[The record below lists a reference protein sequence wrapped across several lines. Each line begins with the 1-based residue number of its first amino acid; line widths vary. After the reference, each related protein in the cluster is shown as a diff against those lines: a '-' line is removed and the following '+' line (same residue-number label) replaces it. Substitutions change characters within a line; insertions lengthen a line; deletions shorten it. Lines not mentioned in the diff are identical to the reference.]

1 MLSISARDL
10 RVEFPI
16 YDVYMRSLRHQ
27 LGLGR
32 IASSLSRGK
41 AAVGGQIGAGR
52 AGRMVIKALNGVTF
66 ELRDGDR
73 VGLLGRNGSGK
84 STLLRTIAGI
94 YEPTGDEL
102 AVRGRVTP
110 LFDLQLGMDPDA
122 TGLENI
128 RLRGRM
134 LDLSAR
140 QIEDSLDD
148 IADFTQL
155 GDYLYMPIR
164 TYSAGMKVRLAF
176 GVSTAITPEVLI
188 LDEMIAAGDAAFIES
203 VQIRLKEFIKKTG
216 ILVVASHSMAM
227 LRQWCNKGMLLDHG
241 ELVMQGPLEEAIARY
256 QEIIVQPE
264 AAPPAAV
271 YSGASTT

>member
-1 MLSISARDL
+1 MLSVSVRDL

-32 IASSLSRGK
+32 LASSIGRGR
-41 AAVGGQIGAGR
+41 AVVGGAIDAGR
-52 AGRMVIKALNGVTF
+52 AGKMVIKALNGVSF
-66 ELRDGDR
+66 ELHDGDR

-94 YEPTGDEL
+94 YEPTSGEIE
-102 AVRGRVTP
+102 VRGRVTP

-128 RLRGRM
+128 SLRGRM
-134 LDLSAR
+134 LNLSPR

-148 IADFTQL
+148 IASFTQL

-176 GVSTAITPEVLI
+176 GVSTAITPEILI
-188 LDEMIAAGDAAFIES
+188 LDEMIAAGDAAFVES
-203 VQIRLKEFIKKTG
+203 VQSRLKRFIERPG
-216 ILVVASHSMAM
+216 ILVVASHSMTL

-241 ELVMQGPLEEAIARY
+241 ALVTQGPIDEAIARY
-256 QEIIVQPE
+256 RKIVVQPE
-264 AAPPAAV
+264 AEPL
-271 YSGASTT
+271 SGARSGR